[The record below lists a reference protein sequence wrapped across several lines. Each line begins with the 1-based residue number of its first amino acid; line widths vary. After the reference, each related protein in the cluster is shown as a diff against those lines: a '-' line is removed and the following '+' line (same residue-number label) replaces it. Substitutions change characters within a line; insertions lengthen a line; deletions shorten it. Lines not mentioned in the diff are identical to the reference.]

1 MALPTIS
8 ESIPPSARASFPETE
23 AERSAVREEL
33 GRVLEHPLFANSRR
47 YPKLLRYV
55 VEKTLDDPAEALKE
69 RTLGVQVFGREP
81 DYDTNLDHVVRT
93 TAGEVRKRLQQYYL
107 EEGRRDTVVIELPPG
122 SYVPA
127 FRVAPPPESY
137 ENLPAPRETNRVR
150 WLVLVCAVLIVGVAA
165 VLLAPRLVRPAAT
178 ASDRFWA
185 PVLAS
190 PNRAVLCIGSAQR
203 ATPMGSAAATSEE
216 ALTLFDLH
224 RSEREKV
231 AFSDALTMARLAGL
245 LRAKGKQFRIRQEA
259 SATLA
264 DLTEGPAILI
274 GAFDNDWTLRLTGPL
289 RYRFEFDT
297 PRGVSLIRDRQN
309 PARSDWTVD
318 WSMPYLQFS
327 RDYAIVSRVLDRT
340 TKQPVVVAAGITRY
354 GTIAA
359 GEFLGEEARMA
370 ELDRVAPRG
379 WERRNI
385 QIVLSVPVIRGS
397 SGPPEIVATCVW

>member
-1 MALPTIS
+1 MALPRVS
-8 ESIPPSARASFPETE
+8 ESIPPLAGASFPETE

-33 GRVLEHPLFANSRR
+33 ERVLAHALFANSRR

-55 VEKTLDDPAEALKE
+55 VEKTLDDPSEALKE

-107 EEGRRDTVVIELPPG
+107 EEGQHDGVIIELPLG
-122 SYVPA
+122 SYVPT
-127 FRVAPPPESY
+127 FRPAPAPALL
-137 ENLPAPRETNRVR
+137 ENLPAARKTSRVR
-150 WLVLVCAVLIVGVAA
+150 WLVLACVVLALGVAV
-165 VLLAPRLVRPAAT
+165 VLLAPRFRRPGAT

-190 PNRAVLCIGSAQR
+190 PNRAVLCIGSAER
-203 ATPMGSAAATSEE
+203 AIPTGSTAGSSEE
-216 ALTLFDLH
+216 TLTLFDLH

-245 LRAKGKQFRIRQEA
+245 LRAKGKQFHIRQEA

-297 PRGVSLIRDRQN
+297 VRQVSLIRDRQN
-309 PARSDWTVD
+309 PLRADWTVD
-318 WSMPYLQFS
+318 WSVPYLQFG

-359 GEFLGEEARMA
+359 GEFLAEESRMA

-385 QIVLSVPVIRGS
+385 QIVLSAPVIRGS
-397 SGPPEIVATCVW
+397 SGSPEIVATHVW

>member
-1 MALPTIS
+1 MLKRILA
-8 ESIPPSARASFPETE
+8 
-23 AERSAVREEL
+23 
-33 GRVLEHPLFANSRR
+33 HPLFANSRR

-55 VEKTLDDPAEALKE
+55 VERTLDGPTEALKE

-107 EEGRRDTVVIELPPG
+107 EEGQHDGVIIELPSG
-122 SYVPA
+122 SYIPTFRSVPVPVS
-127 FRVAPPPESY
+127 RES
-137 ENLPAPRETNRVR
+137 LPAVRKTGRVR
-150 WLVLVCAVLIVGVAA
+150 WLVVAGVVLALGVAA
-165 VLLAPRLVRPAAT
+165 ALLALRPWRPATT

-185 PVLAS
+185 PLLAS

-203 ATPMGSAAATSEE
+203 AIPMGSEAALSEE
-216 ALTLFDLH
+216 TLTLLDLH

-274 GAFDNDWTLRLTGPL
+274 GAFDNDWTLRLTGPPL
-289 RYRFEFDT
+289 RYRFDFDVA
-297 PRGVSLIRDRQN
+297 RRVSLIRDRQN
-309 PARSDWTVD
+309 PLRTDWTVD
-318 WSMPYLQFS
+318 WSVPYLRFG

-359 GEFLGEEARMA
+359 GEFLAEESRMA

-385 QIVLSVPVIRGS
+385 QIVLSTQVIRGS
-397 SGPPEIVATCVW
+397 SGPPEIVATYVW

>member
-1 MALPTIS
+1 MALPRVS
-8 ESIPPSARASFPETE
+8 ESIPPPAGASFPETE
-23 AERSAVREEL
+23 GERSAVRQA
-33 GRVLEHPLFANSRR
+33 LERILAHPLFANSRR

-55 VEKTLDDPAEALKE
+55 VEKTLDDPSEALKE

-107 EEGRRDTVVIELPPG
+107 EEGQHDGVIIELPAG
-122 SYVPA
+122 SYVPT
-127 FRVAPPPESY
+127 FRVAPAPALLESPPAARKTS
-137 ENLPAPRETNRVR
+137 RVR
-150 WLVLVCAVLIVGVAA
+150 WLVLACVVLALGVAVA
-165 VLLAPRLVRPAAT
+165 LLAPRSWRPAAT

-190 PNRAVLCIGSAQR
+190 PNSAVLCIGSAQR
-203 ATPMGSAAATSEE
+203 AIPMGSTAASSEE
-216 ALTLFDLH
+216 TLTLFDLH

-245 LRAKGKQFRIRQEA
+245 LRAKDKQFHIRQEA

-297 PRGVSLIRDRQN
+297 VRQVSLIRDRQN
-309 PARSDWTVD
+309 PLRADWTVD
-318 WSMPYLQFS
+318 WSMPYLQFG

-359 GEFLGEEARMA
+359 GEFLAEESRMA

-385 QIVLSVPVIRGS
+385 QIVLSTPVIRGS
-397 SGPPEIVATCVW
+397 SGPPEIVATYVW

>member
-1 MALPTIS
+1 MALPRVS
-8 ESIPPSARASFPETE
+8 ESIPPPAGASFPETE
-23 AERSAVREEL
+23 AERTAIREEL
-33 GRVLEHPLFANSRR
+33 ERILAHPLFANSRR

-55 VEKTLDDPAEALKE
+55 VQKTLDEPSEALKE

-107 EEGRRDTVVIELPPG
+107 EEGQHDPVIVELPSG
-122 SYVPA
+122 SYVPT
-127 FRVAPPPESY
+127 FRPAPARA
-137 ENLPAPRETNRVR
+137 LPADLPAARKTSRVS
-150 WLVLVCAVLIVGVAA
+150 WLVAAGAVLALCVVALFLQRA
-165 VLLAPRLVRPAAT
+165 WPASRT

-203 ATPMGSAAATSEE
+203 AAPLGSLEASPEE
-216 ALTLFDLH
+216 ALTLLDLH

-231 AFSDALTMARLAGL
+231 AFSDALTMARLAAL
-245 LRAKGKQFRIRQEA
+245 LRAKGKQFWIRQEA

-297 PRGVSLIRDRQN
+297 ARRVSLIRDGQN
-309 PARSDWTVD
+309 PLRSDWTVD
-318 WSMPYLQFS
+318 WYAPYLQFS

-359 GEFLGEEARMA
+359 GEFLAEESRMS

-397 SGPPEIVATCVW
+397 SGPPEIVATYVW